1 MNSESFQQLVDAGE
15 PPQPGQPPAPAT
27 TTVEKPTLVLTSA
40 SELMVKDIPPIDF
53 LVVGLLPQGLSML
66 AAPPKYGKSW
76 IALYLCLAVASGEN
90 FLGHKTHQANT
101 YYMALEDS
109 ERRMK
114 TRLETLLAGAEAP
127 AGCHIS
133 YVAPTMDSDLFA
145 QLDLVLKSYPEIKLI
160 IIDTLQKVR
169 GMANWREGAY
179 ASDYRELGTL
189 KKFADQHNISILL
202 IHHLRKMIDT
212 SDPFTMIS
220 GTNGVLGSVDTAMVL
235 SKAAR
240 SDDNTTLSIVGRDV
254 DSADIVLRFDP
265 DSCRWGVVGSAAD
278 IAAEKDRQ
286 SYEAN
291 PIVRTVKA
299 LLEQNPDGWTGTAT
313 QLLEAGLQIT
323 QQSIAASP
331 RGLTAELL
339 KLDDQ
344 LLVDS
349 ISHDRFSH
357 GTGGGKHRFRRI
369 PSAEE
374 VLNAPL
380 PDIPF

>member
-1 MNSESFQQLVDAGE
+1 MTTESFDQLVAAGE
-15 PPQPGQPPAPAT
+15 PPQPGQPPALAT
-27 TTVEKPTLVLTSA
+27 TAVEKPKMVLTSA

-53 LVVGLLPQGLSML
+53 LVDGLLPQGLALL

-76 IALYLCLAVASGEN
+76 MALDLCLAVASGAD
-90 FLGHKTHQANT
+90 FLGHKTHQADT

-114 TRLETLLAGAEAP
+114 TRLETLLADNEP
-127 AGCHIS
+127 PSGCHIS
-133 YVAPTMDSDLFA
+133 YDAPNLDSDLLT
-145 QLDLVLKSYPEIKLI
+145 QLEEVLKSFPGIRLI
-160 IIDTLQKVR
+160 IIDTLQKIR
-169 GMANWREGAY
+169 GMVNSREGAY
-179 ASDYRELGTL
+179 AADYRELGTL

-291 PIVRTVKA
+291 PIVQTVRA
-299 LLEQNPDGWTGTAT
+299 LLAQNPDGWQGTMTDLLAAGVDLTGSSLASGPRD
-313 QLLEAGLQIT
+313 LSAKLQ
-323 QQSIAASP
+323 A
-331 RGLTAELL
+331 
-339 KLDDQ
+339 LDD
-344 LLVDS
+344 LLLADG
-349 ISHDRFSH
+349 INHTRIPH
-357 GTGGGKHRFRRI
+357 GTGGGRHQFRLI

-374 VLNAPL
+374 ILSTPL
-380 PDIPF
+380 PEISF

>member
-1 MNSESFQQLVDAGE
+1 MTTESFDHLVAAGP
-15 PPQPGQPPAPAT
+15 PPQSGPPPAQAT
-27 TTVEKPTLVLTSA
+27 TAVEKPTLVLTSA

-53 LVVGLLPQGLSML
+53 LVDGLLPQGLALL

-76 IALYLCLAVASGEN
+76 MALDLCLAVASGAD
-90 FLGHKTHQANT
+90 FLGHKTHQADT

-114 TRLETLLAGAEAP
+114 TRLETLLADNESFPG
-127 AGCHIS
+127 IR
-133 YVAPTMDSDLFA
+133 
-145 QLDLVLKSYPEIKLI
+145 LI
-160 IIDTLQKVR
+160 IIDTLQKIR
-169 GMANWREGAY
+169 GMVNSREGAY
-179 ASDYRELGTL
+179 AADYRELGTL

-254 DSADIVLRFDP
+254 DSDDIVLRFDP
-265 DSCRWGVVGSAAD
+265 DSCRWTVVGSAQD
-278 IAAEKDRQ
+278 VAAQRNRQ

-291 PIVRTVKA
+291 PIVQTVRA
-299 LLEQNPDGWTGTAT
+299 LLAQNPDGWRGTMSD
-313 QLLEAGLQIT
+313 LLAAGLET
-323 QQSIAASP
+323 TGSPLASSP
-331 RGLTAELL
+331 RDLTAKLQA
-339 KLDDQ
+339 LDD
-344 LLVDS
+344 LLADDG
-349 ISHDRFSH
+349 IAHTRTSH
-357 GTGGGKHRFRRI
+357 GTGGGKHQFRAI
-369 PSAEE
+369 PTVEDIIT
-374 VLNAPL
+374 APL

>member
-1 MNSESFQQLVDAGE
+1 MTTESFDHLVAAGP
-15 PPQPGQPPAPAT
+15 PPQSGQPPAQAT
-27 TTVEKPTLVLTSA
+27 TAVEKPTLVLTSA

-53 LVVGLLPQGLSML
+53 LVDGLLPQGLALL

-76 IALYLCLAVASGEN
+76 MALDLCLAVASGAD
-90 FLGHKTHQANT
+90 FLGHKTHQADT

-114 TRLETLLAGAEAP
+114 TRLETLLADNEP
-127 AGCHIS
+127 PSGCHIS
-133 YVAPTMDSDLFA
+133 YDAPNLDSDLLT
-145 QLDLVLKSYPEIKLI
+145 QLEEVLKSFPGIRLI
-160 IIDTLQKVR
+160 IIDTLQKIR
-169 GMANWREGAY
+169 GMVNSREGAY
-179 ASDYRELGTL
+179 AADYRELGTL

-254 DSADIVLRFDP
+254 DSDDIVIRFDP
-265 DSCRWGVVGSAAD
+265 DSCRWTVVGSAQD
-278 IAAEKDRQ
+278 VAAQRNRQ

-291 PIVRTVKA
+291 PIVQTVRA
-299 LLEQNPDGWTGTAT
+299 LLAQNPDGWRGTMSD
-313 QLLEAGLQIT
+313 LLAAGLET
-323 QQSIAASP
+323 TGSPLASSP
-331 RGLTAELL
+331 RDLTAKLQA
-339 KLDDQ
+339 LDD
-344 LLVDS
+344 LLADDG
-349 ISHDRFSH
+349 IAHTRTSH
-357 GTGGGKHRFRRI
+357 GTGGGKHQFRAI
-369 PSAEE
+369 PTVEDIIT
-374 VLNAPL
+374 APL

>member
-1 MNSESFQQLVDAGE
+1 MTTESFDQLVAAGE
-15 PPQPGQPPAPAT
+15 PPQPGQPPALAAT
-27 TTVEKPTLVLTSA
+27 AVEKPKMVLTSA

-53 LVVGLLPQGLSML
+53 LVDGLLPQGLALL

-76 IALYLCLAVASGEN
+76 MALDLCLAVASGAD
-90 FLGHKTHQANT
+90 FLGHKTHQADT

-114 TRLETLLAGAEAP
+114 TRLETLLADNEP
-127 AGCHIS
+127 HSGCHIS
-133 YVAPTMDSDLFA
+133 YDAPNLDSDLLT
-145 QLDLVLKSYPEIKLI
+145 QLEEVLKSFPGIRLI
-160 IIDTLQKVR
+160 IIDTLQKIR
-169 GMANWREGAY
+169 GMVNSCEGAY
-179 ASDYRELGTL
+179 AADYRELGTL